1 MLYFHKSWKLGNPNA
16 RKLSTLNSSSLFV
29 EKWAAGHIQEN
40 KKKKK
45 GRRFQVSILLPKKEM
60 IN

>member
-1 MLYFHKSWKLGNPNA
+1 MLYFHKSWKLGNPTA

-29 EKWAAGHIQEN
+29 EKWAAGHIQE
-40 KKKKK
+40 KKK